1 MSCFQI
7 NGNDKLEGK
16 DRRFTADVDQAQNQL
31 ATKSATS
38 IDDISEADLRL
49 GLLAYPVLQAADIL
63 LYK

>member
-1 MSCFQI
+1 MSCVQVD
-7 NGNDKLEGK
+7 GNDKLEGK
-16 DRRFTADVDQAQNQL
+16 DRHLTDANQSQNQL